1 MILAHY
7 LCLSAILILIGLY
20 GIVMNRRNM
29 IMLLVSLELVL
40 LAVNVQFVA
49 IARFFT
55 DIQGQVMVFFILAV
69 AACESVVGLALLVLM
84 YRAYKTV
91 DVNVLRSLRG

>member
-1 MILAHY
+1 MILMHY
-7 LCLSAILILIGLY
+7 LLLASVLVLIGLY
-20 GIVMNRRNM
+20 GMIINRRNM
-29 IMLLVSLELVL
+29 IMLLISLELIL

-55 DIQGQVMVFFILAV
+55 DIEGQVMVFFILAV

-84 YRAYKTV
+84 YRAYRVV
-91 DVNVLRSLRG
+91 DMDALTSLRG

>member
-1 MILAHY
+1 MVLAHY

-49 IARFFT
+49 IARFFA